1 MQLENQRPIR
11 IAVADDEPDVR
22 KTFVWLLERLG
33 HEVICAAADGQELI
47 EKCRLGN
54 VDVVFVDLDMP
65 VMDGLAAAEQIEKQ
79 GIPVVLVSGHAD
91 ADHVV
96 LEHEPVIARLSKPI
110 TLKALR
116 ETIELALGS
125 K

>member
-1 MQLENQRPIR
+1 MQLEHQKRVR
-11 IAVADDEPDVR
+11 IAVADDEPDIR
-22 KTFVWLLERLG
+22 QAFVWLLERLG
-33 HEVICAAADGQELI
+33 HEVICAAADGEELI

-65 VMDGLAAAEQIEKQ
+65 VMDGLAAAEIFEKQ

-96 LEHEPVIARLSKPI
+96 LEHEPVIARLTKPI
-110 TLKALR
+110 TLQALK
-116 ETIELALGS
+116 ESIELALGE

>member
-1 MQLENQRPIR
+1 MQLEHRKPVR
-11 IAVADDEPDVR
+11 IAVADDEPDIR

-33 HEVICAAADGQELI
+33 HEVICAAADGEELI

-65 VMDGLAAAEQIEKQ
+65 VMDGLAAAELIEKQ

-96 LEHEPVIARLSKPI
+96 LEHEPVIARLTKPI
-110 TLKALR
+110 TLKALK
-116 ETIELALGS
+116 ESIDLALRS